1 MTNQMT
7 RVLTCKPLRNSMTA
21 TPMDRQLCPP
31 ENGQQ
36 FAVARITQVSPRT
49 NETPLDAP
57 QMAGFWTLAFTMVV
71 GLYVVSAH
79 LGAIL
84 GFIRRG

>member
-1 MTNQMT
+1 MQL
-7 RVLTCKPLRNSMTA
+7 LTCKPLRNSMTT
-21 TPMDRQLCPP
+21 TPLDRQLCPP

-36 FAVARITQVSPRT
+36 FAITRVTQIAPST
-49 NETPLDAP
+49 NETPLDTP